1 MQTKNIVEN
10 NLALTPSAVKIE
22 YINITNHKGELREVK
37 NICVKTEIRESIFT
51 PYLNLRL
58 EFSDATNLLETFQ
71 MIGQETI
78 KIKLIRREPDGTEEE
93 HSIELDFVVTDY
105 PTYGKGQSEN
115 LQVFVINAISTHA
128 YKSTFK
134 KISRSYSG
142 TATDEIKKIFE
153 EDLELN
159 TSFKNY
165 GEDVSRHRGVINI
178 QQPLDAIEYFRRIA
192 YDGSNSPFYLY
203 QLLNG
208 DISFVSL
215 ATLFGDA
222 NTVYRTYYDAR
233 SFSAKTPNDPSS
245 ADRAPDQDYEQRKSR
260 ILEVSSNLN
269 LAKLQQ
275 ADKGAWASRNDFL
288 DWSDKSSTRQEFN
301 YDSIGSRI
309 ETNTPLSTNFKVF
322 GQPLNEIP
330 EQHLEHIAVNSAAFK
345 DEDNYGLMRKQ
356 NVAKRNSY
364 ESLMNTISHDIKLF
378 GDFYLNPGRKIELKF
393 PKAIDPQERANL
405 LDDDEKFDEH
415 ISGKYIITSA
425 VHSIEGG
432 EYFTDIRVKRDSFKM
447 EI

>member
-10 NLALTPSAVKIE
+10 NLALVPSAVRIE

-37 NICVKTEIRESIFT
+37 NICTKTEFNESIFT
-51 PYLNLRL
+51 PFITLRL
-58 EFSDATNLLETFQ
+58 EFSDATNLLEAFQ

-78 KIKLIRREPDGTEEE
+78 KIKLVRKEPDGTEDEQ
-93 HSIELDFVVTDY
+93 SIELDFVVTDY

-115 LQVFVINAISTHA
+115 LQVFAINAISTHA

-142 TATDEIKKIFE
+142 TASDEIKKIFE
-153 EDLELN
+153 DDLQLSSN
-159 TSFKNY
+159 FRTY

-178 QQPLDAIEYFRRIA
+178 QQPLDAAEYFRRIA
-192 YDGSNSPFYLY
+192 YDGNNAPFYLY

-215 ATLFGDA
+215 ASLFGDT
-222 NTVYRTYYDAR
+222 NSVYRTYFDAR

-245 ADRAPDQDYEQRKSR
+245 SDRAPDQDYEQRKSR
-260 ILEVSSNLN
+260 ILEVSSSLN

-301 YDSIGSRI
+301 YESIGSRI
-309 ETNTPLSTNFKVF
+309 ESNKPLSSNFTVF

-330 EQHLEHIAVNSAAFK
+330 EQHLEHIAVNGAAFK
-345 DEDNYGLMRKQ
+345 DQDNYGLMRKQ

-364 ESLMNTISHDIKLF
+364 EALMNTISHDVKLF
-378 GDFYLNPGRKIELKF
+378 GDFNLNPGRKIELKF
-393 PKAIDPQERANL
+393 PKAVDPQERASYGE
-405 LDDDEKFDEH
+405 DEKFDEH

-425 VHSIEGG
+425 IHTIEGG
-432 EYFTDIRVKRDSFKM
+432 EYYTNIRVKRDSFKM
-447 EI
+447 EV